1 MTEFFTAVKLSL
13 KKTVLCDNL
22 EEWDGVEDGGDVQE
36 GGDMCILMA
45 DSHCCMAEANT
56 TL

>member
-1 MTEFFTAVKLSL
+1 M
-13 KKTVLCDNL
+13 VLCDNL

-36 GGDMCILMA
+36 GGDICILMA
-45 DSHCCMAEANT
+45 HSQCCMIEINA